1 MRKLFY
7 TKTTTGGSLALS
19 PLVKKHAPLIQRK
32 KIIYEKVPWITHKI
46 KKLINNGNKRKRKA
60 ILKGLENVW
69 MNFKTA

>member
-19 PLVKKHAPLIQRK
+19 PLVKKYAPLK
-32 KIIYEKVPWITHKI
+32 KIIYQKVPWITRKI
-46 KKLINNGNKRKRKA
+46 KKLINTGNKRKRKA
-60 ILKGLENVW
+60 ILTGLENVW